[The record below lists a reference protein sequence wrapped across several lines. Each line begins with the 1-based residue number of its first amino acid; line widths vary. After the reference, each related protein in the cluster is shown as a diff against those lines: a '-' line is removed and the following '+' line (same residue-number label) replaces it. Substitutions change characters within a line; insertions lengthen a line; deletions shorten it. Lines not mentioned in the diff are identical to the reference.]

1 MEIRKGFADVVPLV
15 VETLTRPPSQVY
27 ITLKHVAICWLPRT
41 KESLPSLFTIHR
53 NFAFSRTRPI
63 RRPHFRLSWIIYT
76 PSIYTYIQWNTTAT
90 GSSNLQI
97 GGNGLKYGLRERN

>member
-1 MEIRKGFADVVPLV
+1 MLV

-76 PSIYTYIQWNTTAT
+76 SSIYVYTVEYH
-90 GSSNLQI
+90 SNWFFELANRRQ
-97 GGNGLKYGLRERN
+97 RS